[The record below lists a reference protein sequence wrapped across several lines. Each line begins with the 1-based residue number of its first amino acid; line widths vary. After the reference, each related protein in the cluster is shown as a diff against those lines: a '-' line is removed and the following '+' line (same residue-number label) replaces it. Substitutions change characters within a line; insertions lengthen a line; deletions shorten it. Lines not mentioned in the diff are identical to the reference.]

1 MENLFP
7 YKQNIDY
14 TKLQTTEEGLYSITR
29 KRDGERILSIIKHNV
44 KKIESKTITDGTA
57 CIGGDTI
64 QFAMSF
70 NRVYSIE
77 LNSENFECLVNNI
90 TEYGLLNVTLYN
102 GDCTQIFD
110 WDTDVLYLDPPWG
123 GPDYKSKSSLDLM
136 LGYKRIDIWLDEILL
151 RKNRPS
157 TIVLKLPHNYNFRRL
172 NFLVNVE
179 MIKPF
184 RVRNYILLLI
194 TVHQFNNN

>member
-7 YKQNIDY
+7 YKENINY
-14 TKLQTTEEGLYSITR
+14 INLQTTEEGLYSITR
-29 KRDGERILSIIKHNV
+29 KRDGDRILSIINHHV
-44 KKIESKTITDGTA
+44 KNLESKTITDGTA
-57 CIGGDTI
+57 CVGGDTI
-64 QFAMSF
+64 RFGLAF
-70 NRVYSIE
+70 KHVHSIE
-77 LNSENFECLVNNI
+77 VNLNNFECLANNVR
-90 TEYGLLNVTLYN
+90 EFGLTNVTLYN
-102 GDCTQIFD
+102 GDCTCVFN

-123 GPDYKSKSSLDLM
+123 GPDYKSKPSLDLM
-136 LGYKRIDIWLDEILL
+136 LGDKRIDIWLDEILL

-194 TVHQFNNN
+194 TVHQFHNN